1 MTLRGVW
8 TKPWTKF
15 ENKKLFSNY
24 RPPFCP
30 HFIHSSYFYATI
42 LFFRKNI
49 LTSGGRYVIIYYV
62 RWTMQLKIFSAV
74 YTV

>member
-24 RPPFCP
+24 RPPFA
-30 HFIHSSYFYATI
+30 HTSSTAVIFMQQYYF
-42 LFFRKNI
+42 LE
-49 LTSGGRYVIIYYV
+49 
-62 RWTMQLKIFSAV
+62 KIF
-74 YTV
+74 